1 MPPDRSGLP
10 EMPPVRRR
18 LRVAAG
24 ALQGVA
30 MLLVMAALIRL
41 TPLTMTLS
49 VGLAGLLLAL
59 AGAIYVLAVVTDL
72 RRRRIL

>member
-1 MPPDRSGLP
+1 MPPDPSGIP
-10 EMPPVRRR
+10 EMTPLRRR
-18 LRVAAG
+18 LRVTAGVLQAA
-24 ALQGVA
+24 A

-49 VGLAGLLLAL
+49 VGVAGGLLAL
-59 AGAIYVLAVVTDL
+59 AGALYVLAVVADL